1 MKVFT
6 IFTRVISTLHDII
19 LLRITRAKLLN
30 TKTDNKLMIHIRFD
44 AMIVTFWLTM
54 VI

>member
-6 IFTRVISTLHDII
+6 IFTRVNSNLHEILLFKEKLNI

-30 TKTDNKLMIHIRFD
+30 TKNDNKLLQINDSH
-44 AMIVTFWLTM
+44 
-54 VI
+54 